1 MLDGDSAIAHRE
13 CAYEVQALSGSK
25 EVDMSNEMKK
35 DQHPSAPILALFI
48 GADLP
53 WRDMWRVKRHINAC
67 EQCELQVSELRSAK
81 AELRREAHSE
91 TLTAFE
97 AIADW
102 NVLEREMLGNIAVGV
117 AAARCIDVR
126 RGRTVLMKGAVITGL
141 TALFVAGWITHIP
154 REQTAHLAA
163 SIRQIIGWDR
173 PAFAGTQLKTT
184 PDGIAVRT
192 QGATLTI
199 MHPRSAVVLVSGPGS
214 MSARYVDEDTGE
226 VTINK
231 VYAQ

>member
-1 MLDGDSAIAHRE
+1 MNNDVE
-13 CAYEVQALSGSK
+13 
-25 EVDMSNEMKK
+25 K
-35 DQHPSAPILALFI
+35 DQHPSTPILALFI
-48 GADLP
+48 SGDLP
-53 WRDMWRVKRHINAC
+53 WRDMWRVRRHVNAC
-67 EQCELQVSELRSAK
+67 EQCEQQVSEFRGAK

-91 TLTAFE
+91 TLTGFE

-117 AAARCIDVR
+117 AAARCIDNVR
-126 RGRTVLMKGAVITGL
+126 RGRSLLIKGAAMAGL

-154 REQTAHLAA
+154 REQTAHLVT

-173 PAFAGTQLKTT
+173 PQFAGTQLKTT

-214 MSARYVDEDTGE
+214 VSARYVDEDTGQ
-226 VTINK
+226 VTITK